1 MTVDRTMAPVLEKR
15 ISPDIADPEKN
26 VRGRWMAEGVEL
38 ILLKNAIPMGEDSI
52 VYIPWAMVAKEDGR
66 PVFSIQLEKED
77 LRILSSL
84 TGESLR
90 SLQEDYGTRGFY
102 GALRVNMY
110 GNGCRESLGSYGGS
124 EREEDVVSYLLE
136 AALDILDIV
145 EEAEKCE

>member
-102 GALRVNMY
+102 SATRVNMY
-110 GNGCRESLGSYGGS
+110 GNGCRESLGSYGGR
-124 EREEDVVSYLLE
+124 EKEEDVVSYLLE
-136 AALDILDIV
+136 ATLDTLDIV

>member
-38 ILLKNAIPMGEDSI
+38 VLLKNAIPMGEDSI

-90 SLQEDYGTRGFY
+90 SLQEDYGTRSFY
-102 GALRVNMY
+102 SALRVNMY
-110 GNGCRESLGSYGGS
+110 GNGFRESLGTYGGS

-136 AALDILDIV
+136 AALDTLDIV